1 MTMLPST
8 TEVYLYI
15 QPIDFSKGIHTLAI
29 LVESELV
36 MNPFSG
42 RLFLFTNRRAWVGP
56 FTATALLAAIGD
68 ISRRLKM
75 DEKWPHG

>member
-36 MNPFSG
+36 MNPLVVGSFS
-42 RLFLFTNRRAWVGP
+42 
-56 FTATALLAAIGD
+56 LLTGVLGLDLSQQRPCLPLLVIMKL
-68 ISRRLKM
+68 LKM